1 MEVSLV
7 ERGGAQR
14 FPTVFWVTYTTYPS
28 IKTSF
33 LSLKKKKKKLSSWYL
48 AFFTS
53 QIATVC
59 FLKRTCKK
67 STDVNLYIQKHFSWK
82 YVGALKTACN

>member
-33 LSLKKKKKKLSSWYL
+33 LSLKKKKKNSPHGIWH
-48 AFFTS
+48 
-53 QIATVC
+53 
-59 FLKRTCKK
+59 FLLLR
-67 STDVNLYIQKHFSWK
+67 
-82 YVGALKTACN
+82 